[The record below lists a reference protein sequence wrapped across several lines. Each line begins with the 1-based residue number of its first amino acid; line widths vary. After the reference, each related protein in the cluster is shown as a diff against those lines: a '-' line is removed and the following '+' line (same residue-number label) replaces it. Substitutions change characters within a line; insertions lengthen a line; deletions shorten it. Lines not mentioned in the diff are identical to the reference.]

1 MSEEDLAILSE
12 EIVEEEQP
20 VSEDECIQIKKP
32 VKKKVYKKKEP
43 VEGEEPKPKRERT
56 PAQIAAWE
64 RCLANRTKNRE
75 DRKKIQDEDAKLLT
89 EYKKQL
95 AKKTET
101 KIVKKAVGIKKKQI
115 VREEE
120 IDEISEDETPIE
132 VVKEIIKK
140 RRQPVPKKQLPA
152 KPQPEPEPLKRVLT
166 FF

>member
-1 MSEEDLAILSE
+1 MSEENLELLSE
-12 EIVEEEQP
+12 EISNEDEP

-32 VKKKVYKKKEP
+32 VKRAVYKKKEP
-43 VEGEEPKPKRERT
+43 TEPKPKREKT
-56 PAQIAAWE
+56 EAQKKAWE
-64 RCLANRTKNRE
+64 KCLANRAKARE
-75 DRKKIQDEDAKLLT
+75 ERAKLKEEDAKLLA

-95 AKKTET
+95 AKKTES

-115 VREEE
+115 IREEE

-140 RRQPVPKKQLPA
+140 RRQPAPKKQLPSTR
-152 KPQPEPEPLKRVLT
+152 QVEEEPKKMVLT

>member
-1 MSEEDLAILSE
+1 MSQEDLEVLTE
-12 EIVEEEQP
+12 EVVEEEQ
-20 VSEDECIQIKKP
+20 VLSEDECIQVKKP
-32 VKKKVYKKKEP
+32 VKKPIYKKKEP
-43 VEGEEPKPKRERT
+43 AEPKPKRERT
-56 PAQIAAWE
+56 EAQKAAWD
-64 RCLANRTKNRE
+64 RCLASRQKNRE
-75 DRKKIQDEDAKLLT
+75 DRKKVQDDDAKLLA

-140 RRQPVPKKQLPA
+140 RRQPAPKKQLPP
-152 KPQPEPEPLKRVLT
+152 KQYVEPEPEKMALT

>member
-1 MSEEDLAILSE
+1 MSQEDLEVLTE
-12 EIVEEEQP
+12 EVANEDEP

-32 VKKKVYKKKEP
+32 VKRAVYKKKEP
-43 VEGEEPKPKRERT
+43 TEPKPKRERT

-64 RCLANRTKNRE
+64 KCLANRQKNRE
-75 DRKKIQDEDAKLLT
+75 DRKKIQDEDAKLLA

-115 VREEE
+115 IREEE

-140 RRQPVPKKQLPA
+140 RRQPAPKKQLPTTR
-152 KPQPEPEPLKRVLT
+152 QVEEEPKKMVLT

>member
-1 MSEEDLAILSE
+1 MSEENLELLSE
-12 EIVEEEQP
+12 EVINEDEP

-32 VKKKVYKKKEP
+32 VKRAVYKKKEP
-43 VEGEEPKPKRERT
+43 TEPKPKRERT

-64 RCLANRTKNRE
+64 KCLANRTKARE
-75 DRKKIQDEDAKLLT
+75 ERAKLKDEDAKLLA

-95 AKKTET
+95 AKKTES

-115 VREEE
+115 IREEE

-140 RRQPVPKKQLPA
+140 RRQPAPKKQLPTTR
-152 KPQPEPEPLKRVLT
+152 QVEEEPKKMILT

>member
-12 EIVEEEQP
+12 EVVEDEP

-64 RCLANRTKNRE
+64 RCLANRTKNRQ
-75 DRKKIQDEDAKLLT
+75 DRKVVQDEDATLLA

-95 AKKTET
+95 AKKTES
-101 KIVKKAVGIKKKQI
+101 KIIKKAVGIKKKQI
-115 VREEE
+115 IREEE
-120 IDEISEDETPIE
+120 LDDISEDETPIE

-140 RRQPVPKKQLPA
+140 RRQPAVKKQLPA
-152 KPQPEPEPLKRVLT
+152 KPQPEQEPLKRVLT

>member
-1 MSEEDLAILSE
+1 MSDEHLEVLTE
-12 EIVEEEQP
+12 EIVEEQP

-32 VKKKVYKKKEP
+32 VKKPIYKKKQP
-43 VEGEEPKPKRERT
+43 KEGEEPKPKRERT

-64 RCLANRTKNRE
+64 RCIASRTKNRE
-75 DRKKIQDEDAKLLT
+75 DRKQIQNEDAKILA

-95 AKKTET
+95 AKKTEN

-115 VREEE
+115 IREEE
-120 IDEISEDETPIE
+120 IDELSEDETPIE

-140 RRQPVPKKQLPA
+140 RRQPAPKKQLPTRQIEEE
-152 KPQPEPEPLKRVLT
+152 PQKLVLR

>member
-1 MSEEDLAILSE
+1 MSQEDLEVLTE
-12 EIVEEEQP
+12 EVVEEEQV
-20 VSEDECIQIKKP
+20 VSEDECIQVKKP
-32 VKKKVYKKKEP
+32 VKKPIYKKKEP
-43 VEGEEPKPKRERT
+43 AEPKPKRERT
-56 PAQIAAWE
+56 EAQKAAWE
-64 RCLANRTKNRE
+64 RCLASRQKNRE
-75 DRKKIQDEDAKLLT
+75 DRKKVQDDDAKLLT

-140 RRQPVPKKQLPA
+140 RRQPAPKKQLPP
-152 KPQPEPEPLKRVLT
+152 KQYVEPEPEKMVLT

>member
-1 MSEEDLAILSE
+1 MSQEDLEVLTE
-12 EIVEEEQP
+12 EVVEEEQV
-20 VSEDECIQIKKP
+20 VSEDECIQVKKP
-32 VKKKVYKKKEP
+32 VKKPIYKKKEP
-43 VEGEEPKPKRERT
+43 AEPKPKRERT
-56 PAQIAAWE
+56 EAQKAAWE
-64 RCLANRTKNRE
+64 RCLASRQKNRE
-75 DRKKIQDEDAKLLT
+75 DRKKVQDDDAKLLE

-115 VREEE
+115 IREEE

-140 RRQPVPKKQLPA
+140 RRQPAPKKQLPP
-152 KPQPEPEPLKRVLT
+152 KQYVEPEPEKMVLT